1 MGLQIGL
8 NIGHRSNLFRGG
20 ILIRTRVS
28 IRSIAPVMVTALL
41 VSIIHVSPLTAA
53 ETATATSA
61 IPVPAPA
68 PVKRDNQIPNITGIK
83 FVTSGD
89 SKKVTI
95 DVQLD
100 ARFNVNAI
108 DSIAIGIGIK
118 GAAITPIN
126 PLFADKCTALKGFS
140 TSKNQATGE
149 LASLQK
155 RVMSGTGYLETH
167 VLQSVTTANAGEDIC
182 PGEYVLNTIAIKDT
196 AAHTLNL
203 SATTSV
209 SISGRSSISPVS
221 SMNSNVWAE
230 PTPTNLAAGFAAYPC
245 SQIPG
250 ASATARVICNQS
262 VTMGQTVFIV
272 KPGTTGVTSLNT
284 AQRIVDF
291 QKQLE
296 PLAEENKDLK
306 REIEML
312 TARLTILQR
321 IRSGSVDTAT
331 PVAIV
336 DYQAKSKELQAR
348 VDTLTKEITTLQAS
362 LAKAKGATVKK
373 PPAKTTAKT
382 TKKPTAKA
390 TPKAS
395 SKSSSQ
401 GSGGIFRGNSNQGN
415 SNSRI
420 TPNPRASSSWKPSS
434 SSSRN

>member
-1 MGLQIGL
+1 VRFKSAIAALVTGLV
-8 NIGHRSNLFRGG
+8 
-20 ILIRTRVS
+20 VS
-28 IRSIAPVMVTALL
+28 TIY
-41 VSIIHVSPLTAA
+41 SPISSAS
-53 ETATATSA
+53 ETQTATSMV
-61 IPVPAPA
+61 PLPAPA
-68 PVKRDNQIPNITGIK
+68 PVKRDNQIPTITGMK

-100 ARFNVNAI
+100 ARFNINAI
-108 DSIAIGIGIK
+108 DSIVIGIGIK

-126 PLFADKCTALKGFS
+126 PLFADKCTALKSFS
-140 TSKNQATGE
+140 TTKNSAVGE

-155 RVMSGTGYLETH
+155 RVASGSGYLETH
-167 VLQSVTTANAGEDIC
+167 VLQSVTTANAGEEIC
-182 PGEYVLNTIAIKDT
+182 PGEYVLNSIAIRDV

-203 SATTSV
+203 SSTTSV
-209 SISGRSSISPVS
+209 SSLGKSTVTATP

-230 PTPTNLAAGFAAYPC
+230 PTPANLAAGFAPYPC

-250 ASATARVICNQS
+250 ASATARAICNQT

-272 KPGTTGVTSLNT
+272 KSAQSAISPFNT

-296 PLAEENKDLK
+296 PTAAEIKDLK
-306 REIEML
+306 REIEIL
-312 TARLTILQR
+312 NLRLAVRERLRT
-321 IRSGSVDTAT
+321 GEVDTST

-348 VDTLTKEITTLQAS
+348 VDTLTKDITTLKAS
-362 LAKAKGATVKK
+362 LAKAKGATTKK
-373 PPAKTTAKT
+373 PTPKA

-390 TPKAS
+390 TPKAT

-401 GSGGIFRGNSNQGN
+401 GSGGIFRGNSSQGN
-415 SNSRI
+415 SKSRI
-420 TPNPRASSSWKPSS
+420 TPNPRASSSWKPSNS
-434 SSSRN
+434 SNNN

>member
-1 MGLQIGL
+1 MRLGA
-8 NIGHRSNLFRGG
+8 
-20 ILIRTRVS
+20 
-28 IRSIAPVMVTALL
+28 IAPVLVVALL
-41 VSIIHVSPLTAA
+41 VSMINAPIATAA
-53 ETATATSA
+53 ESETVTSA
-61 IPVPAPA
+61 IPLKAPA
-68 PVKRDNQIPNITGIK
+68 PVKRDNQIPNITGVK

-126 PLFADKCTALKGFS
+126 PLFADKCTTLKGFS
-140 TSKNQATGE
+140 TSKNVAAGE

-155 RVMSGTGYLETH
+155 RVASGTGYLETH
-167 VLQSVTTANAGEDIC
+167 VLQSVTTANAGEEIC

-203 SATTSV
+203 SSTTSV
-209 SISGRSSISPVS
+209 TNTGRSSISATP

-230 PTPTNLAAGFAAYPC
+230 PTPANLAAGFAPYPC
-245 SQIPG
+245 NQIPG
-250 ASATARVICNQS
+250 AAATARAICNQT

-272 KPGTTGVTSLNT
+272 KSAAAIAPFNT
-284 AQRIVDF
+284 AQKIVDF

-296 PLAEENKDLK
+296 PMTAEIKDLK
-306 REIEML
+306 REIEIL
-312 TARLTILQR
+312 NLRLAVRERLR
-321 IRSGSVDTAT
+321 AGEVDTST
-331 PVAIV
+331 PIAIV

-348 VDTLTKEITTLQAS
+348 VDTLTKDVATLKAS
-362 LAKAKGATVKK
+362 LAKAKTAAAKK
-373 PPAKTTAKT
+373 APAKTTAKT

-401 GSGGIFRGNSNQGN
+401 GSGGIFRGNSSQGN

-420 TPNPRASSSWKPSS
+420 TPNPKASSTWKPSN

>member
-1 MGLQIGL
+1 
-8 NIGHRSNLFRGG
+8 
-20 ILIRTRVS
+20 VS
-28 IRSIAPVMVTALL
+28 TIN
-41 VSIIHVSPLTAA
+41 SPLAYAA
-53 ETATATSA
+53 ESETATTS
-61 IPVPAPA
+61 IPLPAPA
-68 PVKRDNQIPNITGIK
+68 PVKRDNQIPTITGLK

-140 TSKNQATGE
+140 TSKNAAAGE

-155 RVMSGTGYLETH
+155 RVASGTGYLETH
-167 VLQSVTTANAGEDIC
+167 VLQSVTTANAGEEIC
-182 PGEYVLNTIAIKDT
+182 PGEYVLNSIAIRDV

-203 SATTSV
+203 SSTTSV
-209 SISGRSSISPVS
+209 TNTGKSSISATP

-230 PTPTNLAAGFAAYPC
+230 PTAANLAAGFAAYPC
-245 SQIPG
+245 NQIQG
-250 ASATARVICNQS
+250 AAATARAICNQT

-272 KPGTTGVTSLNT
+272 KSAAAIAPFNT
-284 AQRIVDF
+284 AQKIVDF

-296 PLAEENKDLK
+296 PMAAEIKDLK
-306 REIEML
+306 REIEIL
-312 TARLTILQR
+312 NLRLAVREKLR
-321 IRSGSVDTAT
+321 AGEVDTST

-336 DYQAKSKELQAR
+336 DYQAKSKELQTR
-348 VDTLTKEITTLQAS
+348 VDTLTKEITSLKAS
-362 LAKAKGATVKK
+362 LAKAKTATTKK
-373 PPAKTTAKT
+373 APAKATTKT

-395 SKSSSQ
+395 NKSSSQ
-401 GSGGIFRGNSNQGN
+401 GSGGLFRGNSSQGN

-420 TPNPRASSSWKPSS
+420 TPNPKASSSWKPSN

>member
-1 MGLQIGL
+1 
-8 NIGHRSNLFRGG
+8 
-20 ILIRTRVS
+20 
-28 IRSIAPVMVTALL
+28 
-41 VSIIHVSPLTAA
+41 
-53 ETATATSA
+53 
-61 IPVPAPA
+61 
-68 PVKRDNQIPNITGIK
+68 
-83 FVTSGD
+83 
-89 SKKVTI
+89 
-95 DVQLD
+95 
-100 ARFNVNAI
+100 
-108 DSIAIGIGIK
+108 
-118 GAAITPIN
+118 
-126 PLFADKCTALKGFS
+126 
-140 TSKNQATGE
+140 
-149 LASLQK
+149 
-155 RVMSGTGYLETH
+155 
-167 VLQSVTTANAGEDIC
+167 
-182 PGEYVLNTIAIKDT
+182 
-196 AAHTLNL
+196 
-203 SATTSV
+203 
-209 SISGRSSISPVS
+209 
-221 SMNSNVWAE
+221 
-230 PTPTNLAAGFAAYPC
+230 
-245 SQIPG
+245 
-250 ASATARVICNQS
+250 
-262 VTMGQTVFIV
+262 MGQTVFIV
-272 KPGTTGVTSLNT
+272 KPGTKGVTSLNT